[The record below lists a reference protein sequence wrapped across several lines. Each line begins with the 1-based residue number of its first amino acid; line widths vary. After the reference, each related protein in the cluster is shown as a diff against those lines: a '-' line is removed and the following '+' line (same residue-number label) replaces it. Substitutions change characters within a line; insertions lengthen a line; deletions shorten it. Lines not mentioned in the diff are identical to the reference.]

1 MSLLKY
7 FKNIKSFSVVIIPDD
22 TSHSSKAHKITMK
35 NILTLVIFYTLIVTI
50 VGYYLLNFTGIGDL
64 ILPGKFGFRSSDLKK
79 VEQLDEQIQFL
90 VKELQSLKSTN
101 EKLKY
106 ALILG
111 DSAYVDS
118 ITMPQDSLV
127 SDQENRAEGNLLK
140 IFKKVINSETIFQ
153 TEPISLIKPAD
164 GFISRKYDAGKGHM
178 GIDIVVKEGT
188 PVYAS
193 AGGLIVFSDYTSNF
207 GYVVIISHS
216 NNYITTYKH
225 CSSLLKR
232 ERDIVEQ
239 GELIALSGNSGTRS
253 SGPHLHFEIW
263 RDGQAIDPESVLLN
277 Y

>member
-7 FKNIKSFSVVIIPDD
+7 YKHIKSFSVVFIPDD
-22 TSHSSKAHKITMK
+22 TSHSSKARKFTLANIITFF
-35 NILTLVIFYTLIVTI
+35 IIYSIVGAI
-50 VGYYLLNFTGIGDL
+50 VGYYLLIFTGFGGL
-64 ILPGKFGFRSSDLKK
+64 LLPYKYGLHSSQLKK
-79 VEQLDEQIQFL
+79 VEQLDEQIQYL

-101 EKLKY
+101 ENLKH

-118 ITMPQDSLV
+118 VIMPQDSIV
-127 SDQENRAEGNLLK
+127 SDGEIGVEGNLLK
-140 IFKKVINSETIFQ
+140 IFYKIINSEDIIQ
-153 TEPISLIKPAD
+153 TESISLIKPSE

-178 GIDIVVKEGT
+178 GIDIVVKEGA

-193 AGGLIVFSDYTSNF
+193 AGGLVVFSDYTPNF

-225 CSSLLKR
+225 CSSVLKR

-239 GELIALSGNSGTRS
+239 GELIALSGNSGTHS

-263 RDGQAIDPESVLLN
+263 RDGQAIDPETILLN

>member
-22 TSHSSKAHKITMK
+22 TSHSSKAHKFTLK
-35 NILTLVIFYTLIVTI
+35 SILSLVIFYTLIVTI
-50 VGYYLLNFTGIGDL
+50 VGYYLLVLTGIGSL
-64 ILPGKFGFRSSDLKK
+64 MIPAKYGLRSSDLKK
-79 VEQLDEQIQFL
+79 VERLDEQIQFL
-90 VKELQSLKSTN
+90 VRELQSLKSSN

-106 ALILG
+106 ALVLG

-118 ITMPQDSLV
+118 ITMPQDSLLI
-127 SDQENRAEGNLLK
+127 DQENHAEGNLLK
-140 IFKKVINSETIFQ
+140 IFKKIINSETIFQ

-263 RDGQAIDPESVLLN
+263 RDGQAIDPERVLLN

>member
-22 TSHSSKAHKITMK
+22 TSHSSKAHKFTLK
-35 NILTLVIFYTLIVTI
+35 SILSLVIFYTLIVTI
-50 VGYYLLNFTGIGDL
+50 VGYYLLVLTGIGSL
-64 ILPGKFGFRSSDLKK
+64 MIPAKYGLRSSDLKK

-90 VKELQSLKSTN
+90 VRELQSLKSSN

-106 ALILG
+106 ALVLG

-118 ITMPQDSLV
+118 ITMPQDSLLI
-127 SDQENRAEGNLLK
+127 DQENHAEGNLLK
-140 IFKKVINSETIFQ
+140 IFKKIINSETIFQ

-263 RDGQAIDPESVLLN
+263 RDGQAIDPERVLLN

>member
-7 FKNIKSFSVVIIPDD
+7 FKNIKSFSLVIIPDD
-22 TSHSSKAHKITMK
+22 TSHSSKARKFTLKSM
-35 NILTLVIFYTLIVTI
+35 LTLVILYTLIVTI
-50 VGYYLLNFTGIGDL
+50 VGYYLLIFTGIGDL
-64 ILPGKFGFRSSDLKK
+64 ILPGKFGFRSSDFKK
-79 VEQLDEQIQFL
+79 IEQLDEQIQFL
-90 VKELQSLKSTN
+90 VRELQSLKSTN

-111 DSAYVDS
+111 DSTYADS
-118 ITMPQDSLV
+118 VTIPEDSLV
-127 SDQENRAEGNLLK
+127 VDKESKVGGNLLK
-140 IFKKVINSETIFQ
+140 IFKKIINSETIIQ
-153 TEPISLIKPAD
+153 AEPISLVKPTE
-164 GFISRKYDAGKGHM
+164 GFISQKYDAGKGHM

-193 AGGLIVFSDYTSNF
+193 AGGLIVFSDYTPSF
-207 GYVVIISHS
+207 GYVVIILHS

-225 CSSLLKR
+225 CSSVLKR

-239 GELIALSGNSGTRS
+239 GELIALSGNSGTHS

-263 RDGQAIDPESVLLN
+263 RDGQAIDPETVLLN

>member
-7 FKNIKSFSVVIIPDD
+7 YKHIKSFSVVIIPDD
-22 TSHSSKAHKITMK
+22 TSHSSKARKFTLANIITFF
-35 NILTLVIFYTLIVTI
+35 IIYSIVGAI
-50 VGYYLLNFTGIGDL
+50 VGYYLLIFTGFGGL
-64 ILPGKFGFRSSDLKK
+64 LLPYKYGLHSSQLKK

-101 EKLKY
+101 ENLKH

-118 ITMPQDSLV
+118 VIMPQDSLV
-127 SDQENRAEGNLLK
+127 SDQENRVEGNLLK
-140 IFKKVINSETIFQ
+140 IFYKIINSEDIIQ
-153 TEPISLIKPAD
+153 TESISLIKPSE

-178 GIDIVVKEGT
+178 GIDIVVKEGA

-193 AGGLIVFSDYTSNF
+193 AGGLVVFSDYTPNF

-225 CSSLLKR
+225 CSSVLKR

-239 GELIALSGNSGTRS
+239 GELIALSGNSGTHS

-263 RDGQAIDPESVLLN
+263 RDGQAIDPETILLN

>member
-7 FKNIKSFSVVIIPDD
+7 FKHIKSFSVVIIPDD
-22 TSHSSKAHKITMK
+22 TSHSSKARKFTLASTITFF
-35 NILTLVIFYTLIVTI
+35 IIYSIVGAI
-50 VGYYLLNFTGIGDL
+50 VGYYLLIFSGIGGL
-64 ILPGKFGFRSSDLKK
+64 LLPYKYGLRSSQLKK
-79 VEQLDEQIQFL
+79 VEQLDEQIQYL
-90 VKELQSLKSTN
+90 VKELQSIKSTN
-101 EKLKY
+101 EKLRY
-106 ALILG
+106 TLILS

-118 ITMPQDSLV
+118 VTMPQDSLV

-140 IFKKVINSETIFQ
+140 IFKKIISSETILQ
-153 TEPISLIKPAD
+153 TETISLIKPSE
-164 GFISRKYDAGKGHM
+164 GFISRKFDAGRGHM
-178 GIDIVVKEGT
+178 GIDFVVKEGS

-193 AGGLIVFSDYTSNF
+193 AGGLIVFSDYTPNF

-225 CSSLLKR
+225 CSSVLKR

-239 GELIALSGNSGTRS
+239 GEIIGLSGNSGTRS

-263 RDGQAIDPESVLLN
+263 RDGQAIDPETVLLN

>member
-22 TSHSSKAHKITMK
+22 TSHSSKSRKFTLK
-35 NILTLVIFYTLIVTI
+35 SILTLVIFYTLIVTI
-50 VGYYLLNFTGIGDL
+50 VGYYLLVLTGIGSL
-64 ILPGKFGFRSSDLKK
+64 MIPAKYGLRSSDLKK

-90 VKELQSLKSTN
+90 VRELQSLKSSN

-106 ALILG
+106 ALVLG

-118 ITMPQDSLV
+118 ITMPQDSLLI
-127 SDQENRAEGNLLK
+127 DQENHADGNLLK
-140 IFKKVINSETIFQ
+140 IFKKIINSETIFQ

-232 ERDIVEQ
+232 ERGIVEQ

-263 RDGQAIDPESVLLN
+263 RDGQAIDPERVLLN

>member
-1 MSLLKY
+1 MSLLKF
-7 FKNIKSFSVVIIPDD
+7 FKHIKSFSVVIIPDD
-22 TSHSSKAHKITMK
+22 TSHSSKAHKFTLK
-35 NILTLVIFYTLIVTI
+35 SILTLVILYTLIVTI
-50 VGYYLLNFTGIGDL
+50 VGYYLLIFTGVGSL
-64 ILPGKFGFRSSDLKK
+64 ILPAKYGFRSSDLKK
-79 VEQLDEQIQFL
+79 VEQLDEKIQFL
-90 VKELQSLKSTN
+90 VRELQSLKSTN

-106 ALILG
+106 ALNLG

-118 ITMPQDSLV
+118 VTMPQDSLV

-140 IFKKVINSETIFQ
+140 IFKKIISSETILQ
-153 TEPISLIKPAD
+153 TETISLIKPSE
-164 GFISRKYDAGKGHM
+164 GFISRKFDAGRGHM
-178 GIDIVVKEGT
+178 GIDFVVKEGS

-193 AGGLIVFSDYTSNF
+193 AGGLIVFSDYTPNF

-225 CSSLLKR
+225 CSSVLKR

-239 GELIALSGNSGTRS
+239 GEIIGLSGNSGTRS

-263 RDGQAIDPESVLLN
+263 RDGQAIDPETVLLN

>member
-7 FKNIKSFSVVIIPDD
+7 FKHIKTFSVVIIPED
-22 TSHSSKAHKITMK
+22 TSHSSKARKFTLK
-35 NILTLVIFYTLIVTI
+35 SILSLVILYTLIVTI

-79 VEQLDEQIQFL
+79 VEKLDEQIQFL

-118 ITMPQDSLV
+118 ITMPQDSLG
-127 SDQENRAEGNLLK
+127 SDQENRAEGNLLI
-140 IFKKVINSETIFQ
+140 IFKKIINLETIIQ
-153 TEPISLIKPAD
+153 TEPISLIKPSD
-164 GFISRKYDAGKGHM
+164 GFIRRKYNAGKGHM

-193 AGGLIVFSDYTSNF
+193 AGGLIIFSDYTSNF
-207 GYVVIISHS
+207 GNVVIISHS

-263 RDGQAIDPESVLLN
+263 RDGQAIDPETVLLN

>member
-7 FKNIKSFSVVIIPDD
+7 LKHIKSFSVVIIPDD
-22 TSHSSKAHKITMK
+22 TSHSSKARKFTLK
-35 NILTLVIFYTLIVTI
+35 NILTLVILYTLIVTI

-118 ITMPQDSLV
+118 VTLLKDSLV
-127 SDQENRAEGNLLK
+127 SDQENHAEGNFLI
-140 IFKKVINSETIFQ
+140 IFKKIINSETKIQ
-153 TEPISLIKPAD
+153 TEPISLIKPSD
-164 GFISRKYDAGKGHM
+164 GFISRKYNAGKGHM

-207 GYVVIISHS
+207 GNVVIISHS

-263 RDGQAIDPESVLLN
+263 RDGQAIDPETVLLN